1 MSGLNKEIKSAT
13 KWSTIT
19 EVTAKL
25 ITPATTMVLARILT
39 PENFGVLVTA
49 TMIISFAE
57 IFTDAGFQKYIIQH
71 QFKSKEEKESYVNV
85 AFWSNF
91 IMSIL
96 IWGIIVLFS
105 EELATILGNEGHG
118 AVISISCLC
127 IPLAAFSSIQMSL
140 FKKSLNFKTLFKV
153 RIVGI
158 MIPIFVTIPIA
169 LLTRDYWALIAGM
182 IALQIS
188 NAILLT
194 INSEWKPKLQYSFS
208 ILKNMLSFSIW
219 SMIETLVIWLGGH
232 IDLFVV
238 GTLLSQHYLGIYRTS
253 MTTVNQ
259 IMFIITAATT
269 PILFSSLSR
278 LQNNKKEFDS
288 LFFRFQKIV
297 SLLVMPVGVCIFI
310 FRDFITKI
318 LLGSQWTEGAY
329 FLGLWGLTSS
339 VTIVLSHYSSEV
351 YRAKGKPKLSVFSHM
366 LHIAFVIPVILW
378 AINYSFDFLC
388 TAKSLA
394 RLQGIIVNLI
404 IMSLCVKISAGSVLK
419 NVFPSILAASLM
431 LNITLLP
438 ETTNVFLTILYI
450 FIAISVYLLTI
461 CLFKEERALLFNLK
475 HIITQRKG

>member
-1 MSGLNKEIKSAT
+1 MSELNKEIKSAT

-19 EVTAKL
+19 EIAAKL
-25 ITPATTMVLARILT
+25 ITPITTMVLARILT
-39 PENFGVLVTA
+39 PEAFGVLVTA
-49 TMIISFAE
+49 TMVISFAE

-71 QFKSKEEKESYVNV
+71 QFDSETEKKSYVNV

-91 IMSIL
+91 VMSIL
-96 IWGIIVLFS
+96 IWGIIIIFS
-105 EELATILGNEGHG
+105 EDLATLLGNEGHG
-118 AVISISCLC
+118 NVISISCLC

-158 MIPIFVTIPIA
+158 MIPLFVTIPIA
-169 LLTRDYWALIAGM
+169 FFTRSYWALIAGM

-194 INSEWKPKLQYSFS
+194 INSEWRPKFKYSFS
-208 ILKNMLSFSIW
+208 ILKDMLSFSIW

-232 IDLFVV
+232 IDLFVI

-278 LQNNKKEFDS
+278 LQNNKEEFDM
-288 LFFRFQKIV
+288 LFFKFQKII
-297 SLLVMPVGVCIFI
+297 SLLVIPTGVCIFI
-310 FRDFITKI
+310 FRDFITNI

-351 YRAKGKPKLSVFSHM
+351 YRAKGKPKLSVVSHI
-366 LHIAFVIPVILW
+366 LHIAFVIPVVLW

-394 RLQGIIVNLI
+394 RLQGIVVNLI
-404 IMSLCVKISAGSVLK
+404 IMSVCIKISALSLLK
-419 NVFPSILAASLM
+419 NILPAAIASASM
-431 LNITLLP
+431 LAVLLLP
-438 ETTNVFLTILYI
+438 DTTNVIMKVFYI
-450 FIAISVYLLTI
+450 IIAICIYLSII
-461 CLFKEERALLFNLK
+461 CLFKREREILLNFRQ
-475 HIITQRKG
+475 IITKRKV